1 VTKRSYKVLA
11 AIPKH
16 DGTGEWFMKVGSGYT
31 NRDESINLYIDA
43 VPLGGTKGLRL
54 QIRELDA
61 NDIARREAYRAN
73 AVPGGRPAESS
84 GMAPPPSSSSSP
96 AGSANESTP
105 F

>member
-1 VTKRSYKVLA
+1 MTQKRSYKVLA

-16 DGTGEWFMKVGSGYT
+16 DGSGEWFMKVGSGYT

-43 VPLGGTKGLRL
+43 IPVGQAGKGLRL

-61 NDIARREAYRAN
+61 NDLARREAYRAN
-73 AVPGGRPAESS
+73 STA
-84 GMAPPPSSSSSP
+84 P
-96 AGSANESTP
+96 AGTSASGPPASANESIP